1 MTITSPRLSLNSIML
16 TVSNS
21 AESVKIG
28 KGDRRCTI
36 LQTKG
41 LGFWAYNP
49 RGFIQN
55 EHMASLS
62 TTASH
67 MWKLSRERWAES
79 VKSC

>member
-1 MTITSPRLSLNSIML
+1 MTITSPRLSLNSIMP

-41 LGFWAYNP
+41 LGF
-49 RGFIQN
+49 
-55 EHMASLS
+55 
-62 TTASH
+62 
-67 MWKLSRERWAES
+67 
-79 VKSC
+79 